1 MKPGF
6 FALIFTVPRSNITIG
21 PQQDIWHPV
30 RYSGH
35 LLTKLFQG
43 YFLFAFDDQLVMYMP
58 ADEAVGKGL
67 HRIHQQVTADRL
79 HNVFHEFW
87 TVAFQTLPLLGG
99 AVLAPGGISHSGPG
113 GNRQFWPDE
122 NS

>member
-1 MKPGF
+1 MNNVKGSSAGSKTSQF
-6 FALIFTVPRSNITIG
+6 CCLFSIFTVPRSNITIG

-43 YFLFAFDDQLVMYMP
+43 YFLFAFDDQFVVHMP

-67 HRIHQQVTADRL
+67 HRIHQQVTADR
-79 HNVFHEFW
+79 
-87 TVAFQTLPLLGG
+87 
-99 AVLAPGGISHSGPG
+99 
-113 GNRQFWPDE
+113 
-122 NS
+122 